1 MGVSSY
7 FYTENFE
14 SNNFELYQAEGS
26 TIALVP
32 QDNRHEH
39 LYRLMSARECSK
51 DVGDDGVSVEGRS
64 FWRAVV
70 AYKIRVAET
79 SPQGRG
85 RLVFGW
91 AEMSG
96 LLDGHKLIDEIMTAC
111 NAYLHRTSLTVPEAR
126 KECFVRKLAEVVNAI
141 KSCPFKLHTR

>member
-1 MGVSSY
+1 MRVSSY

-14 SNNFELYQAEGS
+14 SNNFELYQVEGS
-26 TIALVP
+26 TITLVP
-32 QDNRHEH
+32 QDDRHEH
-39 LYRLMSARECSK
+39 LYRSMSARECSK

-64 FWRAVV
+64 FWRVIV

-91 AEMSG
+91 TEMSG
-96 LLDGHKLIDEIMTAC
+96 FLDVHKLRDEIVMAC
-111 NAYLHRTSLTVPEAR
+111 NAYLHRMSLTVPEAR
-126 KECFVRKLAEVVNAI
+126 KGCFARKLAEVMDAI
-141 KSCPFKLHTR
+141 GSCPFKLHIR